1 MFSFRRWRAAL
12 PARRATSRG
21 PARGRLTFE
30 TLEERSLLSFSAPIN
45 TPVGTDPVA
54 VAVADF
60 NGDGNLD
67 AAVVDHGSAMAAGDL
82 RVLLGNGDGTFVS
95 GGAYRVGAGPVAV
108 ATGDFFG
115 DGNIDIVVASTVSP
129 AGMGGQLA
137 VLRGNGDGTFQ
148 LPIFT
153 QLVGTPTALAVT
165 DYNGDGNLDLVVAE
179 VGDGRTTGIY
189 VLLGNGDGTFQQGAH
204 FPLLNAGKPTAVAV
218 LGDIDGDGIPDIAAT
233 VVAPNAP
240 TGYVAVW
247 LSSDPNMT
255 PQLYRVGVNPSSL
268 VAADFNGDSIV
279 DMAVA
284 NTGTNAAPGS
294 VSILFGN
301 GDGTFQDAVNFV
313 AGPDPTNL
321 AVGDFNGDGNPDLAV
336 TNPTPTTV
344 RGGVAILYGDGQG
357 GFSRPELFLA
367 HIGPTGLAVGDF
379 NNDGLADLIV
389 TNANSNDVSVLL
401 QEAGAAAAGRGSSH
415 VVATVQ
421 DSEAGAAVLPGVS
434 LRAAEEDYFQLLAGE
449 TTGPREARPAA
460 PVRSLLTLRPE
471 LVSLDLEAIL

>member
-1 MFSFRRWRAAL
+1 
-12 PARRATSRG
+12 
-21 PARGRLTFE
+21 
-30 TLEERSLLSFSAPIN
+30 LEERALLSFSAPIN
-45 TPVGTDPVA
+45 TPVGADPVA

-67 AAVVDHGSAMAAGDL
+67 AAVVDHGSPMAAGDL

-95 GGAYRVGAGPVAV
+95 GGAYRGGGGPVAV
-108 ATGDFFG
+108 VTGDFFG

-148 LPIFT
+148 PAVFT
-153 QLVGTPTALAVT
+153 QLVGTPTALAVG
-165 DYNGDGNLDLVVAE
+165 DFNGDGNLDLLVAE

-189 VLLGNGDGTFQQGAH
+189 ELLGNGDGTFRQGAH
-204 FPLLNAGKPTAVAV
+204 FPLLNAGGKPTAVAV
-218 LGDIDGDGIPDIAAT
+218 LGDIDGDGIPDFAAT
-233 VVAPNAP
+233 VATPNAV

-279 DMAVA
+279 DLAVA

-294 VSILFGN
+294 VSVLYGN
-301 GDGTFQDAVNFV
+301 GDGTFQSAVNFA
-313 AGPDPTNL
+313 AGTDPTNL
-321 AVGDFNGDGNPDLAV
+321 AVGDFNGDGLPDLAV
-336 TNPTPTTV
+336 TNPLPTTV
-344 RGGVAILYGDGQG
+344 RGGVAILYNDGQG
-357 GFSRPELFLA
+357 GFSRPEFFLA

-379 NNDGLADLIV
+379 NNDGLDDLIV

-401 QEAGAAAAGRGSSH
+401 QEAAAAAAGRGSSH
-415 VVATVQ
+415 LGATNH

-434 LRAAEEDYFQLLAGE
+434 LRAAEEEYFQLLAGE
-449 TTGPREARPAA
+449 TTGHREARLTA
-460 PVRSLLTLRPE
+460 PIRSMLTLQPD
-471 LVSLDLEAIL
+471 LVSLDLETVF